1 MQNNGTGSIKSVPFS
16 SNRLEI
22 LPINQYKLSDEEIKG
37 EYPDIGDEELEKL
50 KDDLITISRT
60 LYNLY
65 NEEDKKHY
73 QF

>member
-1 MQNNGTGSIKSVPFS
+1 MRNNGAGSSKSVPS
-16 SNRLEI
+16 SPNRLET
-22 LPINQYKLSDEEIKG
+22 LPINQFKLSDEEIKS

-60 LYNLY
+60 LYNLF
-65 NEEDKKHY
+65 NEEDKEHY

>member
-1 MQNNGTGSIKSVPFS
+1 MRNNGTGSNKSVPFS
-16 SNRLEI
+16 PNRLET

-60 LYNLY
+60 LYNLF
-65 NEEDKKHY
+65 NEEDKKHI

>member
-1 MQNNGTGSIKSVPFS
+1 MRNNGAGSNKSVPFS
-16 SNRLEI
+16 PNRLET
-22 LPINQYKLSDEEIKG
+22 LPINQFKLSDEEIKG

-60 LYNLY
+60 LYNLF
-65 NEEDKKHY
+65 NEEDKEHY